1 MKERRRV
8 TIRDVADAA
17 GVSVATVSRVMSGSL
32 TVNPEMAERV
42 RRATDEL
49 EYRPNGAAQGLA
61 SGMHRSVGVV
71 LPDLSNPYF
80 HGIIKATNV
89 GAARDRYRML
99 VTEWQEPGE
108 ELGVCLDVLSR
119 VDGLLVLST
128 RMETESLRDLAARG
142 VPTVLVNRVE
152 LGVDLPMVAVDNFS
166 PMLELCQHLASLG
179 HRRVVYLA
187 GSPSAW
193 QNRERW
199 KAVQQAR
206 ILGLDPVKVA
216 SDATIEAGYEATDEA
231 LGHEPTA
238 LIAFNDLAA
247 LGAIARL
254 RELGLRTPEDISVT
268 GFDDV
273 ALARYADPALT
284 TIVSPKAAL
293 GEQAWAMLEASLRG
307 ERLEQPPLLS
317 ATFVQRAS
325 TGPAKG
331 SHA

>member
-80 HGIIKATNV
+80 HDIIKATNV
-89 GAARDRYRML
+89 GAVGDRYRML

-108 ELGVCLDVLSR
+108 ELSVCLDVLSR
-119 VDGLLVLST
+119 VDGLLVLSA
-128 RMETESLRDLAARG
+128 RMEADSLRDLASRN

-199 KAVQQAR
+199 KAVRQAR
-206 ILGLDPVKVA
+206 ILGLDPVMVA
-216 SDATIEAGYEATDEA
+216 SDGTIEAGYEATDEA

-273 ALARYADPALT
+273 AVARYVDPALT
-284 TIVSPKAAL
+284 TIVSPKTAL
-293 GEQAWAMLEASLRG
+293 GEQAWVMIEASLRG
-307 ERLEQPPLLS
+307 ERPEQPPLLP

-331 SHA
+331 SRA

>member
-1 MKERRRV
+1 
-8 TIRDVADAA
+8 
-17 GVSVATVSRVMSGSL
+17 
-32 TVNPEMAERV
+32 MAERV
-42 RRATDEL
+42 RWAMQEL
-49 EYRPNGAAQGLA
+49 EYRPNEAAQGLA

-80 HGIIKATNV
+80 NDIIKATYV
-89 GAARDRYRML
+89 GASREQYRML
-99 VTEWQEPGE
+99 VTEWREPGE
-108 ELGVCLDVLSR
+108 ELGVSLDVLSR
-119 VDGLLVLST
+119 VDGLLLLSA
-128 RMETESLRDLAARG
+128 RMDIDGLRDLAARK

-166 PMLELCQHLASLG
+166 AMLELCQHLASLG

-199 KAVQQAR
+199 WAVQQAR
-206 ILGLDPVKVA
+206 ILGLDPVMVA
-216 SDATIEAGYEATDEA
+216 ADGTIEAGFEATDEA
-231 LGHEPTA
+231 LSHDPTA

-254 RELGLRTPEDISVT
+254 RELGLRTPADISVT

-273 ALARYADPALT
+273 SLARFADPPLT

-293 GEQAWAMLEASLRG
+293 GELAWAMFEASLRG
-307 ERLEQPPLLS
+307 ERIEQPPLLR
-317 ATFVQRAS
+317 AAFVHRAS
-325 TGPAKG
+325 TGPART
-331 SHA
+331 SRSRV